1 MVAPQTPKYQAIY
14 DVLRRRILDG
24 VLAPGEQLPPQ
35 QELAA
40 SFGVTLMTL
49 RQAIAALEGDG
60 LVRAERGRGTFVADR
75 PVDIA
80 VGNLSSFAEQMRS
93 AGVDLVTE
101 VLDVRSGGAGE
112 WSVAAAALGV
122 DSGVDGDGRLVRIV
136 RRRSVGGQR
145 VGLQRSYVGDDAI
158 DNEGVD
164 GLAAS
169 SLYEAIAAHTGR
181 VVTEARESIT
191 AVALTADDAALLDA
205 EPGHPALLSVRTSI
219 DQFGQPLLY
228 DEAWL
233 VGGRSTITADRSTQR
248 LALHYGPVGDDAHG

>member
-14 DVLRRRILDG
+14 GVLRGRILDG

-35 QELAA
+35 HELAA

-101 VLDVRSGGAGE
+101 VLDVRSGGAAR
-112 WSVAAAALGV
+112 WPVAAAALGV
-122 DSGVDGDGRLVRIV
+122 DPGLDEGGSLLRIV
-136 RRRSVGGQR
+136 RRRSVAGR
-145 VGLQRSYVGDDAI
+145 PVALQRSYVGDGAVGG
-158 DNEGVD
+158 EEVD
-164 GLAAS
+164 GLAAG
-169 SLYEAIAAHTGR
+169 SLYESIAARTGR
-181 VVTEARESIT
+181 IVTEARESIT
-191 AVALTADDAALLDA
+191 AVALTGDDAALLDA

-219 DQFGQPLLY
+219 DQFGAPVLY

-233 VGGRSTITADRSTQR
+233 VGGRSAITADRSSRR
-248 LALHYGPVGDDAHG
+248 LALQYGPVGDDD